1 MRRTTGSGSTTSMLA
16 GAAVALLGR
25 AALRRVMLT
34 KLRHDVARLNEGD
47 HRPFLAGFAD
57 DAVLRFAPG
66 EHRWAGDHRGKPA
79 IERFLRMF
87 VAAGLQG
94 QILNLWFGGP
104 PWAMTIVVRFDDRAE
119 GPDGKQI
126 YANRTAI
133 VVRTRWGRIVEQQD
147 FYEDTERITAFDR
160 RLDELGI
167 AREPERPS

>member
-1 MRRTTGSGSTTSMLA
+1 MRRTIRSGSTANVLA
-16 GAAVALLGR
+16 GMGVAVVGR
-25 AALRRVMLT
+25 AAVRQLLLAKLRR
-34 KLRHDVARLNEGD
+34 DVARLNEGD

-87 VAAGLQG
+87 VDAGLQG
-94 QILNLWFGGP
+94 RILDLWFGGP
-104 PWAMTIVVRFDDRAE
+104 PWAMMIVVRFDDRAD
-119 GPDGKQI
+119 GPDGRQI

-147 FYEDTERITAFDR
+147 FYEDTGRIDAFDR
-160 RLDELGI
+160 RLREL
-167 AREPERPS
+167 RRDVEPS

>member
-1 MRRTTGSGSTTSMLA
+1 MLA
-16 GAAVALLGR
+16 GAALGVLGR
-25 AALRRVMLT
+25 AALQRLMLA
-34 KLRHDVARLNEGD
+34 KLRHDVARLNDGD

-87 VAAGLQG
+87 VAAGLEG
-94 QILNLWFGGP
+94 EIHALWFGGP
-104 PWAMTIVVRFDDRAE
+104 PWAMTIVVRFDDHAD
-119 GPDGKQI
+119 GPDGTPI

-147 FYEDTERITAFDR
+147 FYEDTERIAEFDR
-160 RLDELGI
+160 RLQELGI
-167 AREPERPS
+167 PREPDVPS

>member
-1 MRRTTGSGSTTSMLA
+1 MRRTARSGSTANVLA
-16 GAAVALLGR
+16 GAAAALLGR
-25 AALRRVMLT
+25 AALQRLLLA
-34 KLRHDVARLNEGD
+34 KLRRDVARLNDGD

-87 VAAGLQG
+87 VAAGLEG
-94 QILNLWFGGP
+94 EIRDLWFGGP
-104 PWAMTIVVRFDDRAE
+104 PWAMTIVVRFDDHAD
-119 GPDGKQI
+119 GPDGTPI

-147 FYEDTERITAFDR
+147 FYEDTERIAAFDR

-167 AREPERPS
+167 AREPNQPG